1 MTPPPGVSG
10 RASNKR
16 GTRIPQGLGKTE
28 VFDMRKVAK
37 TLLAIVGV
45 VVVAEIVETVLMVW
59 AWRSRNPRALR
70 LVKRFNKYVSNPVM
84 LRFSRRSGLSAI
96 VHHVG
101 RRSGTPYA
109 TPVIAHQSHQDVIIP
124 LPYGTEVD
132 WLRNVLAAEQ
142 AVVDLEGRNLRVEE
156 PAVVDIDDVI
166 RLLPAPMVRTVRFNG
181 AREAARLHVSSPAVL
196 ASA

>member
-1 MTPPPGVSG
+1 
-10 RASNKR
+10 
-16 GTRIPQGLGKTE
+16 
-28 VFDMRKVAK
+28 MRKIAK
-37 TLLAIVGV
+37 TLLVILGV
-45 VVVAEIVETVLMVW
+45 VVVAEIVETALMVW
-59 AWRSRNPRALR
+59 AWRCRNPRALR
-70 LVKRFNKYVSNPVM
+70 LIKRFNKYVSNPVM
-84 LRFSRRSGLSAI
+84 LRFSGRSGVSAI

-132 WLRNVLAAEQ
+132 WLRNVLAAGQ
-142 AVVDLEGRNLRVEE
+142 AVVDLEGRSLRVEE

-166 RLLPAPMVRTVRFNG
+166 GLLPSPMVRTVRFNG
-181 AREAARLHVSSPAVL
+181 ARDAVRMRVSGTATS